1 MLFSFLAGASQVQWN
16 KVAGHLLATAH
27 DGDVKLWDK
36 RKGSSP
42 IQYIS
47 AHLCKIHGLDWSPH
61 HDYQLV
67 TSSHDGTIKYFDIN
81 NPRRVD
87 NTITTNYPVW
97 RAIYTPFGSGLV
109 TMGVGWGGVAR
120 GDQAGV
126 VAIWVNGALVHRLV
140 GHTDVVLQMQWRPNM
155 PSNYQLVTW
164 SRDQTLRLWTMHPSL
179 LKICSHYLPADNDV
193 EDDALSDSKLKW

>member
-1 MLFSFLAGASQVQWN
+1 MKAGASQVQWN
-16 KVAGHLLATAH
+16 KVANHLLATAH

-36 RKGSSP
+36 RKGSMP

-81 NPRRVD
+81 NPRKVE

-109 TMGVGWGGVAR
+109 TMGVGWGGVTR
-120 GDQAGV
+120 GDEAGV
-126 VAIWVNGALVHRLV
+126 VGMWVNGALVHRLV
-140 GHTDVVLQMQWRPNM
+140 GHTDVILQMQWRPNVS
-155 PSNYQLVTW
+155 PSNYQLFTW
-164 SRDQTLRLWTMHPSL
+164 ARDQTLRLWSMRPSL
-179 LKICSHYLPADNDV
+179 LKVCSHFLPDDSEM
-193 EDDALSDSKLKW
+193 EDDAISESEL

>member
-1 MLFSFLAGASQVQWN
+1 MLFFTSAGASQVQWN
-16 KVAGHLLATAH
+16 KVSSNLLATAH

-36 RKGSSP
+36 RKGTMP
-42 IQYIS
+42 VQYIS

-81 NPRRVD
+81 NPRKVE

-109 TMGVGWGGVAR
+109 TMGVGWGGVTR
-120 GDQAGV
+120 GDEAGV
-126 VAIWVNGALVHRLV
+126 VGMWVNGALVHRLV
-140 GHTDVVLQMQWRPNM
+140 GHSDVILQMQWRPNTS
-155 PSNYQLVTW
+155 PLNYQLFTW
-164 SRDQTLRLWTMHPSL
+164 ARDQTLRLWSMHISL
-179 LKICSHYLPADNDV
+179 LKLCSHFYPDENEI
-193 EDDALSDSKLKW
+193 EDDAISDC